1 IALLYGAT
9 GSLDMSEVAAAAS
22 DDLLFVAGGALLLI
36 GLLFKVS
43 AVPFH
48 MWTPDVYE
56 GTPTTITAY
65 MSTASKAAA
74 FVALLV
80 VVLRLLPENTADWS
94 QVLMVISI
102 LTMILGNI
110 VAMVQ
115 DNMKRMLAYSSV
127 AHAGYLLIGL
137 AAASP
142 AGYSGVLYYLLAYT
156 FMNTGAFGV

>member
-1 IALLYGAT
+1 
-9 GSLDMSEVAAAAS
+9 
-22 DDLLFVAGGALLLI
+22 
-36 GLLFKVS
+36 
-43 AVPFH
+43 
-48 MWTPDVYE
+48 
-56 GTPTTITAY
+56 
-65 MSTASKAAA
+65 A

-115 DNMKRMLAYSSV
+115 DNMKRMLAYCSV

-156 FMNTGAFGV
+156 FMNTGAFGVIAYYEWQHGADFVDIHNYAGLGYKRPVMAVVLSIFLFSLAGIPGFAGFVGKYYVFRSEEHTS